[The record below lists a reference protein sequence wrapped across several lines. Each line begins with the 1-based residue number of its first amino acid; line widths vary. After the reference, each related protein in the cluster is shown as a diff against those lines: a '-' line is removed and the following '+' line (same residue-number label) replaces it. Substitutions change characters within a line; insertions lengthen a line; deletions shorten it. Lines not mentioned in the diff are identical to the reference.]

1 MTTSPQDELY
11 RRYLG
16 ILGWVGDPGLH
27 ELVSSHLIKV
37 PYENVTQLI
46 ASAGAGASSEL
57 QPIGAFLDGIA
68 ERDLGGGDFTI
79 PIHFASLLQFLD
91 YEVELLGGGR
101 LIQLVDENGD
111 SPLRLRVRSVPKMVG
126 RFVCVFC
133 RTAGGLRIA
142 R

>member
-11 RRYLG
+11 RRYLV

-46 ASAGAGASSEL
+46 APAGSETSKEL

-91 YEVELLGGGR
+91 YEVELLGA
-101 LIQLVDENGD
+101 DAP
-111 SPLRLRVRSVPKMVG
+111 S
-126 RFVCVFC
+126 
-133 RTAGGLRIA
+133 AA
-142 R
+142 